1 MSNHKIENYQFAAE
15 GDYPFDVEFIS
26 IQDLLKRG
34 KINKEIKR
42 KLSTSHRTSFNSI
55 LIITQGQYEHELDF
69 ERIPCGLRR
78 YLIIKRGQVHRFD
91 VDNPCEGWLVVFKP
105 ESISFRERNHA
116 IDWRNIFETLENIID
131 IDLQDHHVVLALIE
145 QMVNDIQRYKD
156 QVRLKNLLN
165 LNLDVLML
173 RLSMNSSND
182 EIYDGQEGSNL
193 YQIYLQF
200 KKLLDE
206 GFFQQRQVKE
216 YANKL
221 GCSEK
226 TLNRSVKEH
235 LGISAKQAITDH
247 LIVQAKRLL
256 VHTQMSINAIA
267 IELGFNEP
275 TNFVKF
281 FKRETEQ
288 SPKAFR
294 DTF

>member
-1 MSNHKIENYQFAAE
+1 M
-15 GDYPFDVEFIS
+15 
-26 IQDLLKRG
+26 
-34 KINKEIKR
+34 
-42 KLSTSHRTSFNSI
+42 
-55 LIITQGQYEHELDF
+55 
-69 ERIPCGLRR
+69 
-78 YLIIKRGQVHRFD
+78 
-91 VDNPCEGWLVVFKP
+91 
-105 ESISFRERNHA
+105 
-116 IDWRNIFETLENIID
+116 
-131 IDLQDHHVVLALIE
+131 QDHHVVLALIE

-165 LNLDVLML
+165 LNLEVLML

-182 EIYDGQEGSNL
+182 ESYDGQEGSNL

-216 YANKL
+216 YAHKL

-275 TNFVKF
+275 PNFVKF